1 MLGEGYFAIKLSVA
15 EYYRRE
21 LTAGRL
27 PFINPDKGK
36 LMELYAGQ
44 YAGQLITDE
53 IKNYYTQIDAKASKS
68 GLVAVI
74 NVVGV
79 MSRFG
84 EACAYGT
91 EEIIQQIA
99 AANADERIV
108 AIVLR
113 FVTPG
118 GGVGGTN
125 AFSDSIY
132 YSPKVI
138 VGFASQAD
146 SAGYWGISQCAEVY
160 LEDSQDAEVGSIGVY
175 SIHVDERA
183 RLEQQGT
190 KITII
195 RAVGS
200 EDKALFNSYEE
211 VPAEVLAEEQQAVTD
226 IRSEFIGK
234 VKRKRP
240 QIAEEAF
247 SGKTYRGK
255 QAIKLGL
262 VDKIGT
268 LQDAIARADF
278 LSRKAVRANQN
289 SNSNNNTNASEEMGF
304 FGDLWAKHKPADSA
318 AAEELADKVVAQK
331 DAQIAELEK
340 KANEAVAEVGS
351 LKTTVAEL
359 KPKAEQYDKIKDEHA
374 ANTEYVKNLKDAG
387 ITPPKAGG
395 DANANGGKP
404 KRSYEVAEWNQKAVE
419 LREKLNS

>member
-1 MLGEGYFAIKLSVA
+1 MVMLGEGYFAIKLSVA

-21 LTAGRL
+21 FTAGRL

-36 LMELYAGQ
+36 LMELYTRQ
-44 YAGQLITDE
+44 AGQLITDD
-53 IKNYYTQIDAKASKS
+53 IKNYYTQIDAKESKS

-125 AFSDSIY
+125 AFSDAIY
-132 YSPKVI
+132 TSPKVI

-146 SAGYWGISQCAEVY
+146 SAGYWGISQCTEVF

-195 RAVGS
+195 RAIGS

-211 VPAEVLAEEQQAVTD
+211 LPAEVLAEEQQAVTD
-226 IRSEFIGK
+226 IRTEFIGK

-240 QIAEEAF
+240 QVAEEAF

-255 QAIKLGL
+255 EAIKLGL

-268 LQDAIARADF
+268 LQEAIARADF
-278 LSRKAVRANQN
+278 LSRKAIRANQN
-289 SNSNNNTNASEEMGF
+289 QNSNNTKANEEMGYF
-304 FGDLWAKHKPADSA
+304 SDLFAKHKPADAA
-318 AAEELADKVVAQK
+318 AAELIADQEVAAKDKMISELQ
-331 DAQIAELEK
+331 K
-340 KANEAVAEVGS
+340 KASDAEAEAS
-351 LKTTVAEL
+351 ALKTTVAEL
-359 KPKAEQYDKIKDEHA
+359 KPKAEQFDKIKDEHS
-374 ANTEYVKNLKDAG
+374 ANAEYVKNLKEAG
-387 ITPPKAGG
+387 ITPPKAGA
-395 DANANGGKP
+395 DANATGETP
-404 KRSYEVAEWNQKAVE
+404 KKSYEKAAWNAAAIEK
-419 LREKLNS
+419 REKLGV